1 MNEFSE
7 KITAARKAKGLSQEA
22 AAELLSVSRQA
33 VAKWENGKSRPS
45 AENLLALSKLY
56 GIPPEELSPVLPSA
70 GSRKTSHFAGI
81 FCGASA
87 VFAALAAAAAVF
99 GKAGIGT
106 ALCCFIIALPVQLF
120 VHLYFR
126 SSISGGDFSGI
137 AGFDDSV
144 EYNIPAV
151 KSYLEKLDLTLCA
164 LCTAHTGFLALS
176 GCFAPSSRLLP
187 ALMLLFC
194 SMYVGEILVFNIKF
208 SAKIYVHKEDYLR
221 AKRSYPSVCIFIAF
235 LLISIVEMLLVF
247 ENYGIENNS
256 APALIS
262 VGIMLPAWAAALC
275 GFFLEQRRLS
285 ESESSGFGK
294 AFATCYVI
302 ALLLAAALSFAVKFA

>member
-56 GIPPEELSPVLPSA
+56 GIPPDELSPIPLSA
-70 GSRKTSHFAGI
+70 SSRKASHFAGI
-81 FCGASA
+81 LCGASA
-87 VFAALAAAAAVF
+87 VFAAIAAAAAVF

-176 GCFAPSSRLLP
+176 GFFAPPSRLLP

-194 SMYVGEILVFNIKF
+194 SMCVGEILVFNIKF
-208 SAKIYVHKEDYLR
+208 SAKIYVHEEDYLR

-235 LLISIVEMLLVF
+235 LLMSIAEMLLVF
-247 ENYGIENNS
+247 EHYGIENSS

-262 VGIMLPAWAAALC
+262 VGIMLPAWAAAIC
-275 GFFLEQRRLS
+275 GFLLEQRRLS

-294 AFATCYVI
+294 AFAVCYII
-302 ALLLAAALSFAVKFA
+302 ALLLAASLPFAAKFA

>member
-7 KITAARKAKGLSQEA
+7 KITAARKAKGLSQKA

-45 AENLLALSKLY
+45 AESLLALSKLY

-176 GCFAPSSRLLP
+176 GFFAPPSRLLP

-194 SMYVGEILVFNIKF
+194 SMCVGEILVFNIKF
-208 SAKIYVHKEDYLR
+208 SAKIYVHEEDYLR

-235 LLISIVEMLLVF
+235 LLMSIAEMLLVF
-247 ENYGIENNS
+247 EHYGIENSS

-262 VGIMLPAWAAALC
+262 VGIMLPAWAAAIC
-275 GFFLEQRRLS
+275 GFLLEQRRLS

-294 AFATCYVI
+294 AFAVCYII
-302 ALLLAAALSFAVKFA
+302 ALLLAASLPFAAKFA

>member
-56 GIPPEELSPVLPSA
+56 GIPPDELSPVPLSA
-70 GSRKTSHFAGI
+70 SSRKASHFAGI

-164 LCTAHTGFLALS
+164 LCTTHTGILALY
-176 GCFAPSSRLLP
+176 GFFAPPSRLLP

-194 SMYVGEILVFNIKF
+194 SMCVGEILVFNIKF

-235 LLISIVEMLLVF
+235 LLMSIAEMLLVF
-247 ENYGIENNS
+247 EHYGIENSS

-262 VGIMLPAWAAALC
+262 VGIMLPAWAAAIC
-275 GFFLEQRRLS
+275 GFLLEQRRLS
-285 ESESSGFGK
+285 ETESSGFGK
-294 AFATCYVI
+294 AFAVCYII
-302 ALLLAAALSFAVKFA
+302 ALLLAASLPFAAKFA